1 VASTKQEKN
10 MVSAHL
16 KKLENAAIIQNF
28 FRKDS
33 ETAEYSFYKLTKIGS
48 SLIERIFRLF
58 TFVGMAADSLVA
70 APGAGK
76 EAGQPGGDSQV
87 VKARTRTY
95 FIDVK
100 LSKTSEKY
108 MTITES
114 EGAGKESHHIMVF
127 ADHVDEFADA
137 VERAMKS
144 MK

>member
-1 VASTKQEKN
+1 VEPRLQVDVPQVRVIDAKAAVVTP
-10 MVSAHL
+10 VPA
-16 KKLENAAIIQNF
+16 ENGADAA
-28 FRKDS
+28 
-33 ETAEYSFYKLTKIGS
+33 
-48 SLIERIFRLF
+48 
-58 TFVGMAADSLVA
+58 VA

-95 FIDVK
+95 FINVK

-108 MTITES
+108 LTITES